1 VTNEIKTP
9 GRSANRAE
17 RPGERVAGVA
27 TPDSASRPVRPATRR
42 RHRSRGAWQGYILLL
57 PLALLFGGF
66 TIWPI
71 VASYVYA
78 FFDWDGI
85 GPLADFVGFANFV
98 EVVNDEAFWNAFWHS
113 LAFSGAALL
122 IEAPLALLL
131 AILLDS
137 VRLRGRNLYRLGF
150 FLPVVA
156 TTAVVGIVIA
166 VLLDPASGV
175 VNQVLTS
182 MGLPRI
188 NFLGSPASALPTV
201 IVADIWKGFG
211 ITLIYWLAALQ
222 TVPPEL
228 GEAAR
233 IDGAS
238 PRQQFFRITLP
249 VLAPMA
255 VVVLLLVFQRSL
267 NTFDL
272 VQVMTEGGPVFS
284 TDVVPTYIYRI
295 AFNPEILGSRYGFA
309 SAAGVVF
316 GLLTLVIAVGQ
327 ALVVRLRRRR
337 ELV

>member
-1 VTNEIKTP
+1 MVRTALTV
-9 GRSANRAE
+9 G
-17 RPGERVAGVA
+17 
-27 TPDSASRPVRPATRR
+27 RPARAGRPTGPVISRR
-42 RHRSRGAWQGYILLL
+42 RRRLDRGRWQGLVLLV
-57 PLALLFGGF
+57 PLLLLFGGF

-71 VASYVYA
+71 VASYGYA

-85 GPLADFVGFANFV
+85 GPLTDWVGLDNFA
-98 EVVNDEAFWNAFWHS
+98 EVIRDGAFWNAFWHS
-113 LAFSGAALL
+113 LAFSAAALL
-122 IEAPLALLL
+122 IETPLALLL
-131 AILLDS
+131 ALLLDS
-137 VRLRGRNLYRLGF
+137 VFLRGRNLYRLAF

-175 VNQVLTS
+175 VNQVLTTL
-182 MGLPRI
+182 GLPRV
-188 NFLGSPASALPTV
+188 NFLGSPATALPTV
-201 IVADIWKGFG
+201 IAADIWKGFG

-233 IDGAS
+233 LDGVNA
-238 PRQQFFRITLP
+238 RQQFMHITLP

-267 NTFDL
+267 NTFDI
-272 VQVMTEGGPVFS
+272 VQVMTEGGPIFS

-295 AFNPEILGSRYGFA
+295 AFNPEISASRYGFA

-327 ALVVRLRRRR
+327 ALLVRARRKK
-337 ELV
+337 ELS

>member
-1 VTNEIKTP
+1 MVTGSTTA
-9 GRSANRAE
+9 GRPTVSV
-17 RPGERVAGVA
+17 G
-27 TPDSASRPVRPATRR
+27 RPAGRRSRR
-42 RHRSRGAWQGYILLL
+42 RRLPSGSWQGYLLLL

-66 TIWPI
+66 TVWPI

-85 GPLADFVGFANFV
+85 GPLTDWVGLGNFQ
-98 EVVNDEAFWNAFWHS
+98 EVLQDPAFWNAFWHS
-113 LAFSGAALL
+113 LAFSAAALF

-137 VRLRGRNLYRLGF
+137 AFLRGRNVYRLAF

-175 VNQVLTS
+175 VNQLLTS
-182 MGLPRI
+182 LGLPRI
-188 NFLGSPASALPTV
+188 NFLGSPSSALPTV
-201 IVADIWKGFG
+201 IAADIWKGFG

-233 IDGAS
+233 LDGANG
-238 PRQQFFRITLP
+238 RQQLFYVKLP

-255 VVVLLLVFQRSL
+255 IVVLLLVFQRSL
-267 NTFDL
+267 NTFDI

-295 AFNPEILGSRYGFA
+295 AFNPEITASRYGFA

-316 GLLTLVIAVGQ
+316 GLLTLIIAAGQ
-327 ALVVRLRRRR
+327 ALTVRLRRKR
-337 ELV
+337 ELS

>member
-1 VTNEIKTP
+1 MSNDTLT
-9 GRSANRAE
+9 
-17 RPGERVAGVA
+17 AG
-27 TPDSASRPVRPATRR
+27 RPAARAGRPAGRLGRR
-42 RHRSRGAWQGYILLL
+42 RRRENWQAYLFLL

-66 TIWPI
+66 TLWPI

-85 GPLADFVGFANFV
+85 GPLTQWIGLANFE
-98 EVVNDEAFWNAFWHS
+98 EVLRDAAFWNAFWHS
-113 LAFSGAALL
+113 LAFSLAALL

-137 VRLRGRNLYRLGF
+137 AFLRGRNLYRLAF

-166 VLLDPASGV
+166 VLLDPVSGV
-175 VNQVLTS
+175 VNQLITAL
-182 MGLPRI
+182 GLPRV
-188 NFLGSPASALPTV
+188 NFLGSPATALPTV
-201 IVADIWKGFG
+201 IAADIWKGFG

-233 IDGAS
+233 LDGAK
-238 PRQQFFRITLP
+238 PRQQFFHVTLP

-255 VVVLLLVFQRSL
+255 IVVLLLVFQRSL
-267 NTFDL
+267 NTFDI
-272 VQVMTEGGPVFS
+272 VQVMTKGGPVFS

-295 AFNPEILGSRYGFA
+295 AFNPEILASRYGFA

-316 GLLTLVIAVGQ
+316 GLLTLVITVGQ
-327 ALVVRLRRRR
+327 ALVLRLRRGK
-337 ELV
+337 ELS

>member
-1 VTNEIKTP
+1 MGLVSP
-9 GRSANRAE
+9 VAGRSTSQV
-17 RPGERVAGVA
+17 G
-27 TPDSASRPVRPATRR
+27 RPAPRTRR
-42 RHRSRGAWQGYILLL
+42 RRLNGWQGYVFLV
-57 PLALLFGGF
+57 PLALIFGGF

-85 GPLADFVGFANFV
+85 GPLTNFVGLDNFT
-98 EVVNDEAFWNAFWHS
+98 ETLNDPAFWNAFWHS
-113 LAFSGAALL
+113 LAFSAAALL

-137 VRLRGRNLYRLGF
+137 AFLRGRNLYRLAF

-175 VNQVLTS
+175 VNQLLTAV
-182 MGLPRI
+182 GLPRI
-188 NFLGSPASALPTV
+188 NFLGSPATALPTV
-201 IVADIWKGFG
+201 ITADIWKGFG

-228 GEAAR
+228 GEAAKL
-233 IDGAS
+233 DGANG
-238 PRQQFFRITLP
+238 RQQMFHITLP

-255 VVVLLLVFQRSL
+255 VVVFLLVFQRSL

-295 AFNPEILGSRYGFA
+295 AFNPEITASRYGFA

-316 GLLTLVIAVGQ
+316 GLLTLIIAAGQ
-327 ALVVRLRRRR
+327 ALTVRLRRKG
-337 ELV
+337 ELS